1 MYPDPTIRLR
11 IPTINSVIIINKYN
25 KSRVHNSTKD
35 PKKNNNYKF
44 IIINTINISAPDPHI
59 YRLRILK

>member
-35 PKKNNNYKF
+35 PKTIIKKF
-44 IIINTINISAPDPHI
+44 IIINTINISAPDPHT
-59 YRLRILK
+59 

>member
-11 IPTINSVIIINKYN
+11 ISTINSVIIINKYN
-25 KSRVHNSTKD
+25 KSRLHNSTPD
-35 PKKNNNYKF
+35 PKNNNYKF
-44 IIINTINISAPDPHI
+44 IINNTINISAPDPHI

>member
-11 IPTINSVIIINKYN
+11 ISTINSVIIINKYN
-25 KSRVHNSTKD
+25 KSRLHNSTPD
-35 PKKNNNYKF
+35 PKNNNYKV